1 MESRRPQKSMER
13 EMTESMLGFA
23 GFRRRGAP
31 SVDPE
36 GLLKVTQSEREDR
49 SGFLTLTFILDA
61 EGQTLRDRQL
71 PVLDAAALRAA
82 LGPRFEMAL
91 DLPLR
96 GHKPGSSYWV
106 EEIDLYFRPLDPFPV
121 PFLAEVL
128 LPVLGQQLNL
138 DFEPLSDWI
147 VHPALDEKPGSM
159 SIWQRLLHWLRL
171 T

>member
-1 MESRRPQKSMER
+1 MER

-23 GFRRRGAP
+23 GFRRRGA

-36 GLLKVTQSEREDR
+36 GLLKVTQGERKDR
-49 SGFLTLTFILDA
+49 SGYLTLTFIMDA
-61 EGQTLRDRQL
+61 EGQTLRDRLL
-71 PVLDAAALRAA
+71 PVLDEDALRSV

-91 DLPLR
+91 ELPLR

-121 PFLAEVL
+121 PFLAEGL
-128 LPVLGQQLNL
+128 LPVLEQQLNL
-138 DFEPLSDWI
+138 DFEPLRDWI

-159 SIWQRLLHWLRL
+159 SIWQRLLHWLRQ
-171 T
+171 TYAETRNFGA